1 MNTIDPISRDVFQ
14 TQLHGVADEM
24 STALRRAAFSSII
37 WDMYDY
43 SCALF
48 APDGDML
55 AQADTIPAQLGIMS
69 TAIRHM
75 FSEFP
80 LTTWKPGDVLVC
92 NDPYRGCTH
101 TMDICLFSPVFLGDE
116 VIAITSTIAHHTDIG
131 GRLPGSGGTDNEE
144 VFAEGL
150 ILPPLKLIEA
160 GAPNDTA
167 FRILRANVRLP
178 EHVLGDLR
186 AQIAGCRTGES
197 RLAALAARY
206 GRERFVALSAA
217 CLDYAETYTRRAIA
231 AIPDGTSEASIL
243 VDDDVS
249 SATPFRLHARVTVR
263 GEEIEVDLTGSDD
276 QRPFALNNPACST
289 LSMAH
294 YAVRC
299 VTAPELMQN
308 EGCVRAVTVRMR
320 KGSVLDPLRPAAV
333 ATRHHTQ
340 QALADVIL
348 KAFAPLVPSMS
359 AAGCQVSFSAFA
371 VGGIDDRPAVTAH
384 GEQPYYVVADIVG
397 GGMGGSATGDGM
409 SAVDTHG
416 GNCGIISAEVLETIG
431 PLRVLKTA
439 LVPDSG
445 GCGRQRGGLGVLR
458 DFEMLATRGLLTA
471 NSQQQRDD
479 TAPWGFAGGGTGG
492 KAAFILNPGGA
503 DEEKLSAHITARPL
517 LRGEVLRVV
526 GAGGGGW
533 GPAVEREPALQA
545 RDLMEG
551 YVSAGRSAEGG

>member
-80 LTTWKPGDVLVC
+80 LATWKPGDVLVC

-160 GAPNDTA
+160 GEPNDTA

-197 RLAALAARY
+197 RLTALAARY

-217 CLDYAETYTRRAIA
+217 
-231 AIPDGTSEASIL
+231 
-243 VDDDVS
+243 
-249 SATPFRLHARVTVR
+249 
-263 GEEIEVDLTGSDD
+263 
-276 QRPFALNNPACST
+276 
-289 LSMAH
+289 
-294 YAVRC
+294 
-299 VTAPELMQN
+299 
-308 EGCVRAVTVRMR
+308 
-320 KGSVLDPLRPAAV
+320 
-333 ATRHHTQ
+333 
-340 QALADVIL
+340 
-348 KAFAPLVPSMS
+348 
-359 AAGCQVSFSAFA
+359 
-371 VGGIDDRPAVTAH
+371 
-384 GEQPYYVVADIVG
+384 
-397 GGMGGSATGDGM
+397 
-409 SAVDTHG
+409 
-416 GNCGIISAEVLETIG
+416 
-431 PLRVLKTA
+431 
-439 LVPDSG
+439 
-445 GCGRQRGGLGVLR
+445 
-458 DFEMLATRGLLTA
+458 
-471 NSQQQRDD
+471 
-479 TAPWGFAGGGTGG
+479 
-492 KAAFILNPGGA
+492 
-503 DEEKLSAHITARPL
+503 
-517 LRGEVLRVV
+517 
-526 GAGGGGW
+526 
-533 GPAVEREPALQA
+533 
-545 RDLMEG
+545 
-551 YVSAGRSAEGG
+551 